1 MTIKEIIQKLH
12 ITMTDAS
19 GQESHFESWLTL
31 NEGICDAIDALK
43 ALDKQ
48 EPTYTSTQATN
59 CAGCGEHKHTPLRID
74 AMGGYVCLTCIDKK
88 LSSLLGEFGY
98 EQPEQEPVAVRYDF
112 DGYGY
117 QYIDSGTGSDWQTR
131 VKGEPLYTAP
141 QSEKYPQIAIN
152 SETVGYVA
160 PQRTWVGL
168 TDEERQDIALEVPID
183 AVLITEAKLKDKNTQ
198 KTTGENNLS

>member
-1 MTIKEIIQKLH
+1 MKYEDIKFFSERCEEHPDHQTGMVSHQMIQDRLSEEVDELRAY
-12 ITMTDAS
+12 I
-19 GQESHFESWLTL
+19 ESQL
-31 NEGICDAIDALK
+31 A
-43 ALDKQ
+43 
-48 EPTYTSTQATN
+48 
-59 CAGCGEHKHTPLRID
+59 
-74 AMGGYVCLTCIDKK
+74 
-88 LSSLLGEFGY
+88 
-98 EQPEQEPVAVRYDF
+98 QPEQEPVAIRYDF

-152 SETVGYVA
+152 TEIVGYVA

-168 TDEERQDIALEVPID
+168 SDEERQEIALEVPID
-183 AVLITEAKLKDKNTQ
+183 AVFITEAKLKDKNTQ